1 MSFGFLAK
9 NQFGYTQVDGVYQ
22 NISGIYS
29 GSILCNEYRVLEA
42 QTGAGTIQPARS
54 ELTHSTSGRS
64 FSVSSISNFPSGADF
79 LVFAKPSSSA
89 ASGTRNIGIYW
100 LSATSFIFVKESVD
114 WDVNQVAPNVPDTS
128 FSVDFIIAVKS
139 KDMPTNSNPDYGLRV
154 RAPNGDDVFNSNNQ
168 NFAVKGY
175 GYNTLP
181 STLFYWP
188 ASDLQ
193 DLTDFTVDLSDN
205 DIYADLTSKSI
216 LGLNNDAT
224 QGARGWS
231 KKMHYLM
238 HEWDYTNDVL
248 RTVQKEVN
256 TRDDNLGNKVF
267 IQQVWGRNMFH
278 LIGTFL

>member
-1 MSFGFLAK
+1 MSNFGFLAK

-22 NISGIYS
+22 NMSGIYS
-29 GSILCNEYRVLEA
+29 GSIMCNEYQVENNAGQFSQIATSQLNHSA
-42 QTGAGTIQPARS
+42 TGR
-54 ELTHSTSGRS
+54 E
-64 FSVSSISNFPSGADF
+64 FSVNSISNFPSGVDF

-89 ASGTRNIGIYW
+89 ASGTKNIGIYW
-100 LSATSFIFVKESVD
+100 LSTTSFIFVKESTTSST
-114 WDVNQVAPNVPDTS
+114 DTS
-128 FSVDFIIAVKS
+128 FSVDFIIAIKS

-205 DIYADLTSKSI
+205 DIYADLTSKSV

-224 QGARGWS
+224 QGAAGWS

-256 TRDDNLGNKVF
+256 TRDDNLGSKVF

>member
-128 FSVDFIIAVKS
+128 FSVVDGASGLLHTAALILSYMMNLQAVSGAILIIFVPFPLK
-139 KDMPTNSNPDYGLRV
+139 KPLVP
-154 RAPNGDDVFNSNNQ
+154 
-168 NFAVKGY
+168 
-175 GYNTLP
+175 P
-181 STLFYWP
+181 SL
-188 ASDLQ
+188 
-193 DLTDFTVDLSDN
+193 
-205 DIYADLTSKSI
+205 
-216 LGLNNDAT
+216 
-224 QGARGWS
+224 
-231 KKMHYLM
+231 
-238 HEWDYTNDVL
+238 
-248 RTVQKEVN
+248 
-256 TRDDNLGNKVF
+256 
-267 IQQVWGRNMFH
+267 
-278 LIGTFL
+278 